1 MDRLPS
7 EHRTG
12 DSRMS
17 SLDLALIGNCSYGAL
32 VNAMGEVV
40 WACMPRFDSEP
51 VFCSLFRARDRPD
64 DFGFYAIDL
73 LDVARAEQ
81 HYLVNTAVLVTR
93 LYDARDG
100 ETVDASLLLLHEM
113 GFVGADDPR
122 FAGTVAAIEQQ
133 LRRGNFIFRYLEQD
147 DFGIPEN
154 AFTICTF
161 WYIDALA
168 ALGRCE
174 EARALFETLL
184 TCRNHH
190 GLLSEDTDPNTR
202 ELWGNFAQ
210 TYSMVGLINSA
221 MRLSKPWEEAF

>member
-1 MDRLPS
+1 
-7 EHRTG
+7 
-12 DSRMS
+12 MS

-40 WACMPRFDSEP
+40 WACMPRFDSDP
-51 VFCSLFRARDRPD
+51 VFCSLLRARGRPD

-73 LDVARAEQ
+73 LNIVRADRWRRHAGWLHEAISVRAWSPR
-81 HYLVNTAVLVTR
+81 HNTFVTCF
-93 LYDARDG
+93 DG
-100 ETVDASLLLLHEM
+100 EAVDASLLLLHEM

-122 FAGTVAAIEQQ
+122 FADTVAAIELR

-154 AFTICTF
+154 AFIICTF

-184 TCRNHH
+184 ACRNHH
-190 GLLSEDTDPNTR
+190 GLLSEDIDPNTR